1 MPVAAPECRRRQH
14 GRGATA
20 IFYRKMA
27 VLVPS
32 GQGDLKSAWEI
43 AQFWLQVAA
52 ASSYYIRRRGGG
64 GVLRAGNPS
73 MKSSTLPYYIN
84 TKLYFF
90 PAMTHDYKK
99 VF

>member
-52 ASSYYIRRRGGG
+52 ESSYYIRRRGAAWRSVAAAVYLGQEI
-64 GVLRAGNPS
+64 RQ
-73 MKSSTLPYYIN
+73 
-84 TKLYFF
+84 
-90 PAMTHDYKK
+90 
-99 VF
+99 